1 MQGVPGNKRLVLEL
15 PGEIELETEARYR
28 EEGIPMLTT
37 VIESLEQLAQG
48 LGLSER
54 VSTGG
59 REHPLDTGVE

>member
-37 VIESLEQLAQG
+37 VIESLEQLGQG

-54 VSTGG
+54 VSAEG